1 MPGFN
6 GTGPMGMGSMTG
18 GARGLC
24 NPQQVAQTSPAA
36 VRGYG
41 GGRGHGHRNMYW
53 STGLPGWRRSNQA
66 GFRGIPTEEPY
77 AGEQELDFL
86 KNQATALKTELDAI
100 NARLQEIE
108 RRSEG

>member
-1 MPGFN
+1 MPGFDR
-6 GTGPMGMGSMTG
+6 TGPMGMGAMTG

-24 NPQQVAQTSPAA
+24 NSGRARQTGSA

-41 GGRGHGHRNMYW
+41 GGRGRGHSNMYW
-53 STGLPGWRRSNQA
+53 ATGQPGWQRSDPSDVPA
-66 GFRGIPTEEPY
+66 
-77 AGEQELDFL
+77 QELSL
-86 KNQATALKTELDAI
+86 MKNKAEALKTELDAI